1 MVFLGIVTSG
11 LHLLGEAYQREGAH
25 SSGLCAE
32 GWTECVS
39 LMGLN
44 SQCAELSQSVFTYNR
59 CCLRMVVSHGSIFE
73 EEEKDYLDRPKGFA
87 GWKHFN
93 AFVY

>member
-11 LHLLGEAYQREGAH
+11 LHLRGEAYQREGAH

-32 GWTECVS
+32 GWTECAS

-44 SQCAELSQSVFTYNR
+44 PQCGALTQSVF
-59 CCLRMVVSHGSIFE
+59 SIE
-73 EEEKDYLDRPKGFA
+73 GTLPENE
-87 GWKHFN
+87 W
-93 AFVY
+93 

>member
-11 LHLLGEAYQREGAH
+11 LHLLGEAYQGEGAH

-44 SQCAELSQSVFTYNR
+44 SQCAELSQSVF
-59 CCLRMVVSHGSIFE
+59 SI
-73 EEEKDYLDRPKGFA
+73 
-87 GWKHFN
+87 
-93 AFVY
+93 

>member
-11 LHLLGEAYQREGAH
+11 LHLHGEAYQREGAH

-39 LMGLN
+39 LKGLN
-44 SQCAELSQSVFTYNR
+44 PQCGELTQSVF
-59 CCLRMVVSHGSIFE
+59 SI
-73 EEEKDYLDRPKGFA
+73 
-87 GWKHFN
+87 
-93 AFVY
+93 